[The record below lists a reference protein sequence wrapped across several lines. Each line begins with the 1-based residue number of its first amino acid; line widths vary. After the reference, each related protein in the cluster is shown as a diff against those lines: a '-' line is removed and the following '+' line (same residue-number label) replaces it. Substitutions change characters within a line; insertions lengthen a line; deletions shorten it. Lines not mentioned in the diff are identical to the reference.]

1 MPHPHGRVISSE
13 FRPHPLLAS
22 AHLQTIWPSLLRPL
36 PPLTWRAERLELP
49 DGDFV
54 DLGWCGEHHTNG
66 PIAVLVHGLT
76 GDFQSKYKRGT
87 ALELVRRG
95 WRCVM
100 LQLRGGGAE
109 PNRTARLYNHG
120 DTADLRHLW
129 HWLRQR
135 EPHTTLVSL
144 GWSLGAN
151 VIIKALAEEGDA
163 APIQAAAVACPPFQ
177 LEPCAD
183 QLRTGFSRVYQK
195 KLLDELKVLLA
206 RKHARLPVP
215 PSVNL
220 PAALQSQDFFE
231 FDNAYTAPLNG
242 YRDAQ
247 DYYTRCSSGAFVGG
261 VRRPTLIV
269 HSLDDPFMRPEI
281 VPKES
286 SLAADVTLELSAR
299 GGHVGFISAGPF
311 GQPCYWLETRLP
323 DFLQPCLLHER
334 QPQTERAADGQQYQ
348 RT

>member
-1 MPHPHGRVISSE
+1 MSLPHGRLITSE
-13 FRPHPLLAS
+13 FRPHPLLGNP
-22 AHLQTIWPSLLRPL
+22 HLQTIWPSLLRPL
-36 PPLTWRAERLELP
+36 PALEIRHERLELP

-54 DLGWCGEHHTNG
+54 DLGWCGEHNTGG
-66 PIAVLVHGLT
+66 PLAVLVHGLT

-87 ALELVRRG
+87 ALELIRRG

-100 LQLRGGGAE
+100 LQLRGGGPE
-109 PNRTARLYNHG
+109 VNRTARLYNHG
-120 DTADLRHLW
+120 DTADLRYLW

-135 EPHTTLVSL
+135 EPNTPLVSL

-151 VIIKALAEEGDA
+151 VTLKALAEEGDR

-195 KLLDELKVLLA
+195 KLLHELKSLIS
-206 RKHARLPVP
+206 RKHARAPAP
-215 PSVNL
+215 AGVNL
-220 PAALQSQDFFE
+220 PAALHAQDFFE

-247 DYYTRCSSGAFVGG
+247 DYYTRCSSGAYVQG

-286 SLAADVTLELSAR
+286 DLAPDVTLELSTR
-299 GGHVGFISAGPF
+299 GGHVGFISAGPL
-311 GQPCYWLETRLP
+311 GQPHYWLETRLP
-323 DFLQPCLLHER
+323 DFLQPLEPVQGLFIPASESHFVR
-334 QPQTERAADGQQYQ
+334 G
-348 RT
+348 

>member
-1 MPHPHGRVISSE
+1 MPHPHGRVIRSD
-13 FRPHPLLAS
+13 FRPHPLLGN
-22 AHLQTIWPSLLRPL
+22 AHLQTMWPALLRPL
-36 PPLTWRAERLELP
+36 PALEIRHERLELP

-54 DLGWCGEHHTNG
+54 GLGWCGKHNADG
-66 PIAVLVHGLT
+66 PLAVLVHGLT

-87 ALELVRRG
+87 ALELIRRG

-109 PNRTARLYNHG
+109 VNRTARLYNHG
-120 DTADLRHLW
+120 DTADLRYLW

-135 EPHTTLVSL
+135 EPQTTLVSL

-151 VIIKALAEEGDA
+151 VTIKALAEEGEH

-195 KLLDELKVLLA
+195 KLLDELKALIS
-206 RKHARLPVP
+206 RKHLRVSAPV
-215 PSVNL
+215 SVNL
-220 PAALQSQDFFE
+220 PAALDAQDFFE

-247 DYYTRCSSGAFVGG
+247 DYYTRCSSGAYLHAVQ
-261 VRRPTLIV
+261 RPTLIV
-269 HSLDDPFMRPEI
+269 HALDDPFMRPEI
-281 VPKES
+281 VPAAS
-286 SLAADVTLELSAR
+286 DLAPDITLELSPS
-299 GGHVGFISAGPF
+299 GGHVGFISAGPW
-311 GQPCYWLETRLP
+311 GQPHYWLETRLP
-323 DFLQPCLLHER
+323 DFLEPLLHKRE
-334 QPQTERAADGQQYQ
+334 PETERAADRQQYQ
-348 RT
+348 GT